1 MLSNL
6 FNWQSLILLGITTYH
21 QIASIQENTKIPPI
35 GKLIDVGGHKLHL
48 YSAGEGKITIILD
61 HSLGGI
67 DGYFLVEELAKI
79 SRVCIYDRAGYGS
92 SQSSNKP
99 RTSEHIVKELHILLQ
114 KAEIEPPYIL
124 VGNSFGSYN
133 MRLYAHLFPEEVVG
147 MVLTD
152 GLHEKQML
160 AMPLSMQLLKL
171 FFTGSFFIASLGAA
185 LGVVRFL
192 GIMGA
197 FEVIKK
203 ELRQFPATKLKI
215 VKRSFYSSRHWL
227 TMFREMWSLNTSG
240 HQLQKAD
247 YFGNMPIVN
256 IKATTFIKPGLGR
269 FYFSISPAD
278 KLRDVIQ
285 SNLLLLST
293 DCEQLLTETSSHF
306 VWIDEPEVILA
317 AVRRVLEKVEN
328 TKY

>member
-21 QIASIQENTKIPPI
+21 LIASIQEKSKIPPI

-48 YSAGEGKITIILD
+48 YCAGEGEITIILD

-92 SQSSNKP
+92 SQSSNKS
-99 RTSEHIVKELHILLQ
+99 RTSEQIVKELHILLK

-133 MRLYAHLFPEEVVG
+133 MRLYAHYFPEEVLG

-185 LGVVRFL
+185 LGVIRFL
-192 GIMGA
+192 GIIGA

-203 ELRQFPATKLKI
+203 ELCQFPATKLKI

-227 TMFREMWSLNTSG
+227 TMFREMWSLNLSG
-240 HQLQKAD
+240 YQVKKAD
-247 YFGNMPIVN
+247 DFGNMPIIN
-256 IKATTFIKPGLGR
+256 IKAGNFLKPSIGKL
-269 FYFSISPAD
+269 YFSIPSAD
-278 KLRDVIQ
+278 KLRDAIQ
-285 SNLLLLST
+285 SDLLLLST
-293 DCEQLLTETSSHF
+293 DCEQLLAEKSSHF
-306 VWIDEPEVILA
+306 VWIDQPEVILA
-317 AVRRVLEKVEN
+317 AVKRVLEKVEN

>member
-6 FNWQSLILLGITTYH
+6 FNWQALILLGITTYH
-21 QIASIQENTKIPPI
+21 LIASIQEKSKIPTI
-35 GKLIDVGGHKLHL
+35 GKLIDVGGHKLHF

-61 HSLGGI
+61 NSLGGI
-67 DGYFLVEELAKI
+67 DGYFLVDELAKI

-99 RTSEHIVKELHILLQ
+99 RTSEQIVKELHILLQ
-114 KAEIEPPYIL
+114 KAEIEPPYVL

-160 AMPLSMQLLKL
+160 AMSFSLQLLKL
-171 FFTGSFFIASLGAA
+171 FFTVSFLIASLGAA

-192 GIMGA
+192 GIIGA
-197 FEVIKK
+197 FEILKK
-203 ELRQFPATKLKI
+203 ELRQFPKTTLKI
-215 VKRSFYSSRHWL
+215 VKSSFYSGRHWL
-227 TMFREMWSLNTSG
+227 TMFREMWSLNTSS
-240 HQLQKAD
+240 HQVEKAND
-247 YFGNMPIVN
+247 FGNMPIIN
-256 IKATTFIKPGLGR
+256 IKAATFLKPGLGR
-269 FYFSISPAD
+269 FYFSIQPAD
-278 KLRDVIQ
+278 KLRDAIQ

-293 DCEQLLTETSSHF
+293 DCEQFLALKSGHF
-306 VWIDEPEVILA
+306 VWIDQQEVILA
-317 AVRRVLEKVEN
+317 AVRKIFHKN
-328 TKY
+328 FP

>member
-21 QIASIQENTKIPPI
+21 QITSFQENSKIPPI
-35 GKLIDVGGHKLHL
+35 GKLIDVGGHKLHF
-48 YSAGEGKITIILD
+48 YVAGEGEITIIVD

-99 RTSEHIVKELHILLQ
+99 RTSEQIVKELHILLQ

-124 VGNSFGSYN
+124 VGDSFGSYN
-133 MRLYAHLFPEEVVG
+133 MRLYAHLFPAEVVG
-147 MVLTD
+147 MILTD

-160 AMPLSMQLLKL
+160 SMSFSLQLLKL
-171 FFTGSFFIASLGAA
+171 FFTISFFIASLGAA
-185 LGVVRFL
+185 LGIVRFL
-192 GIMGA
+192 GIIGI
-197 FEVIKK
+197 FEILKK
-203 ELRQFPATKLKI
+203 ELRQFPKTTLKI
-215 VKRSFYSSRHWL
+215 VKSSFYSSRHWL

-240 HQLQKAD
+240 HQVKKAND
-247 YFGNMPIVN
+247 FGNLPIIN
-256 IKATTFIKPGLGR
+256 IKAANFLKPRWGR
-269 FYFSISPAD
+269 FYFSITPAD
-278 KLRDVIQ
+278 KLRDAIQ

-293 DCEQLLTETSSHF
+293 NCEQLLATKSGHF

-328 TKY
+328 